1 MAAQTPTCEPDQIT
15 AGDTATWLKT
25 LQDFPASEGWTLT
38 YALIMR
44 AAAGPDAPYT
54 FNAVASGN
62 DYLVNVAAGVTVG
75 WKPADYSVQAYVVG
89 SGAFAGQRYRVW
101 EGTITVE
108 PNFVAGGVGDVRT
121 HERKV
126 LDAIQAVIEKRG

>member
-1 MAAQTPTCEPDQIT
+1 MAAQIPTCEPDKIT
-15 AGDTATWLKT
+15 AGDTATWIKT

-62 DYLVNVAAGVTVG
+62 DYLVNVAADVTVG
-75 WKPADYSVQAYVVG
+75 WKPADYQS
-89 SGAFAGQRYRVW
+89 R
-101 EGTITVE
+101 
-108 PNFVAGGVGDVRT
+108 RT
-121 HERKV
+121 
-126 LDAIQAVIEKRG
+126 